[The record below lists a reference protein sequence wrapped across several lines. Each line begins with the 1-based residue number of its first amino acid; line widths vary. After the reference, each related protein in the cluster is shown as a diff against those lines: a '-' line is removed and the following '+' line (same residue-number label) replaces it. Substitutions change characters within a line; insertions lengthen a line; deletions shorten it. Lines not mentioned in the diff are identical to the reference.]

1 VGSEE
6 AFVEL
11 SQLAEVIELPSN
23 SGLSRL
29 RFIGRGASD
38 DRFLTDVNLLKDG
51 VDEPEGVEVLLRALP
66 ISRARLHE
74 LSRELAEWFP
84 GAEPVEASLIE
95 ERWAE
100 FRLVI
105 GAPSPGD
112 TTKKPVCSVNAKWHG
127 VFVSAG
133 FVVDQSC
140 LRLFHEGVDGW
151 LRLRIPQEE

>member
-1 VGSEE
+1 
-6 AFVEL
+6 VEF

-29 RFIGRGASD
+29 RFIARDASD
-38 DRFLTDVNLLKDG
+38 DRFVTDVNLMRDG
-51 VDEPEGVEVLLRALP
+51 VDEPEGAEVLLRALP

-74 LSRELAEWFP
+74 LSRGLAQWFP
-84 GAEPVEASLIE
+84 GAEPFEASLIE

-105 GAPSPGD
+105 GAPYPGD
-112 TTKKPVCSVNAKWHG
+112 TTKKPVCSFSAKWHG
-127 VFVSAG
+127 VFVSDG

-151 LRLRIPQEE
+151 LRLRIPPGE